1 MTNLTSLYVG
11 EDYADAPETS
21 ADIEAKVF
29 RNSPITT
36 AQRDALV
43 NPQAGWMIYNSSTD
57 VFEFY
62 NGTVWGAV

>member
-11 EDYADAPETS
+11 DDYVDAPETS
-21 ADIEAKVF
+21 ADIEAKVV
-29 RNSPITT
+29 RNKPITT
-36 AQRDALV
+36 TERNNLDS
-43 NPQAGWMIYNSSTD
+43 PQKGWMIYNSSTD